1 MGGEVSRTNNKRKS
15 KSARALTPL
24 YIPYTQISTAL
35 HTAAMCTRSHS
46 HAHAYV
52 HVHICAQVLQISSLL
67 VTVSLTDTVNQMSRN
82 EQRFDDMNKNMD
94 AHENM
99 HHDKTHATRTTIV
112 RLPLG
117 LAVPRGERRGVPCPL
132 YGFMTLSVRSQ
143 VTSVEC
149 ARAARGR
156 RRRTPRPPPRGRA
169 ARGRQTRGLLKYEQ
183 QIQRR
188 RGTEPPQISIK

>member
-82 EQRFDDMNKNMD
+82 EQRFDDMNKNMHMRTCIMIKHMRHGRLSSDFLSRYHAGSD
-94 AHENM
+94 AVS
-99 HHDKTHATRTTIV
+99 R
-112 RLPLG
+112 
-117 LAVPRGERRGVPCPL
+117 
-132 YGFMTLSVRSQ
+132 VRS
-143 VTSVEC
+143 T
-149 ARAARGR
+149 A
-156 RRRTPRPPPRGRA
+156 
-169 ARGRQTRGLLKYEQ
+169 L
-183 QIQRR
+183 
-188 RGTEPPQISIK
+188 